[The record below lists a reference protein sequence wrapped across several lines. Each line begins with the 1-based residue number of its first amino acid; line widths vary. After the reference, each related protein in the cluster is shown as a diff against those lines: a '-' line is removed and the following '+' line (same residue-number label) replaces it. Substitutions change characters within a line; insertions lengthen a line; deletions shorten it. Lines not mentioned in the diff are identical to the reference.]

1 MSESLRDM
9 DRMRERSSGRG
20 EGQSLCVCEGWFAT
34 EYIEGDGGVGGLG
47 RGTGVSSKILINLL
61 CFEEE
66 IVEGVHVDIASSGS
80 SSQKTCPL
88 PEIIDNEITMTL

>member
-1 MSESLRDM
+1 M
-9 DRMRERSSGRG
+9 G
-20 EGQSLCVCEGWFAT
+20 VV
-34 EYIEGDGGVGGLG
+34 GGGGGGGLG
-47 RGTGVSSKILINLL
+47 RGTGVSSKSLINLL